1 MKAASTVL
9 AIAFALLAAPSSTA
23 QDVEMRWRVTGVA
36 ENDVLNIRT
45 SPSADSEIAGAI
57 PFNSVSVFS
66 TGEEKTVGSTS
77 WLNTISP
84 YGYGWVNAKFL
95 EPFDA
100 AEIMPDENLS
110 LPLSCGGTEPFWSAD
125 ISENSVRV
133 TTPEHEAGFD
143 IQRDG
148 PLIRR
153 GAAGWDIRIKGASS
167 IILLETW
174 ECSDGMS
181 ETVYRYE
188 YDDGGLKGCCGA
200 LP

>member
-1 MKAASTVL
+1 MKAIRTVL
-9 AIAFALLAAPSSTA
+9 ALTLAILAAPLAGA
-23 QDVEMRWRVTGVA
+23 QEADMRYRVTGVA

-45 SPSADSEIAGAI
+45 LPSADAELAGAI
-57 PFNSVSVFS
+57 PFNSISIFG
-66 TGEEKTVGSTS
+66 TGEEKTIGSTR
-77 WLNTISP
+77 WINTAST

-95 EPFDA
+95 EPFDPV
-100 AEIMPDENLS
+100 EIMPDENLS

-125 ISENSVRV
+125 IGESAVRV
-133 TTPEHEAGFD
+133 TTPDHEAGFD
-143 IQRDG
+143 IARDG

-174 ECSDGMS
+174 SCSDGMS

-188 YDDGGLKGCCGA
+188 YDDGGLKGCCSA